1 MKKYI
6 GITGLLIFGV
16 VAFVLSDDNAKLAVQ
31 QVKGVVLTKSTPTID
46 REGTTLLTRVLPTEG
61 YKRIN
66 NPKESFAEYLQTY
79 KLKPY
84 GSPIINYDGSHY
96 FAQDWH
102 EGILELPVPDNGLQ
116 QCADALMRIRSEYL
130 WNQDRKKE
138 IGFNFTSGHYCSW
151 QKYAEGYRPKINGN
165 KVSFHKT
172 KKANH
177 SKENFYR
184 YLNLIYMYAGT
195 LSLYHELEKVAIKD
209 LQIGDMLVTPGSPG
223 HIVIIADAIVN
234 AQGAKR
240 YLLVQGNTP
249 AQSVCIL
256 KNFEDTAISPWY
268 EFMTKDAPVL
278 TPGYHFEKAQF
289 LRFVD

>member
-1 MKKYI
+1 
-6 GITGLLIFGV
+6 
-16 VAFVLSDDNAKLAVQ
+16 
-31 QVKGVVLTKSTPTID
+31 
-46 REGTTLLTRVLPTEG
+46 
-61 YKRIN
+61 
-66 NPKESFAEYLQTY
+66 
-79 KLKPY
+79 
-84 GSPIINYDGSHY
+84 
-96 FAQDWH
+96 
-102 EGILELPVPDNGLQ
+102 
-116 QCADALMRIRSEYL
+116 MRIRSEYL

-268 EFMTKDAPVL
+268 EFTTKDTPVL
-278 TPGYHFEKAQF
+278 IPGYHFEKAQF
-289 LRFVD
+289 VRF